1 MKTDEFK
8 KSCVECLDYAPNEF
22 ELDAMLRSN
31 LDISE
36 PWVKKLCGT
45 FEDVK

>member
-36 PWVKKLCGT
+36 PWVKNFVRILKS
-45 FEDVK
+45 VK